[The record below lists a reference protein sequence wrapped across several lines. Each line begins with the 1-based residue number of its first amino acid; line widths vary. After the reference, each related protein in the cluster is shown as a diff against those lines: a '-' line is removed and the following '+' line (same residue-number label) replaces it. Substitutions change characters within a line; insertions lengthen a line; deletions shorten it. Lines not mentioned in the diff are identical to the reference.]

1 MSKNLLDRDLVAI
14 ARAIHDGEVSSVD
27 CVTAALDRA
36 EQLQPQLNAFIAID
50 RTRAL
55 EAASAADA
63 RRAAGRSLG
72 ALHGVPLAHK
82 DLLHRAGRTCTGG
95 SKILRD
101 VVNQETATV
110 LARLDAAGA
119 VEIGSL
125 HMSEFAAGGTGHNEH
140 YGDCHNPWD
149 LSRATGGSSS
159 GSGAAV
165 ASRTV
170 YAALG
175 SDTGGS
181 VRLPAALCGISGLKP
196 TDGRV
201 SRHGVMPRSW
211 STDTLGPL
219 ARSARDL
226 ARIMSVI
233 AGHDPRDPTTRQVAV
248 PDYEE
253 ALATCPTGIRVG
265 LAVGDYMN
273 PVEPAVSDALDDVV
287 KVLADIGL
295 QTRKITMPDLRHAF
309 DLGEVIVKSEAASL
323 HERWIRERP
332 QDYSV
337 AVLSVIEGGLF
348 IPAAR
353 YLQAVRL
360 RGPLL
365 ENFQKN
371 VFADVDV
378 VLTPVVPGVAPTLE
392 DSDPNSPE
400 RASRSM
406 AEFPRFT
413 RPISYLGLPA
423 LVLNCGFTTAG
434 LPISC
439 QLVGAPFSEA
449 LLLQLGHHYQAQTRW
464 HLESPET

>member
-1 MSKNLLDRDLVAI
+1 
-14 ARAIHDGEVSSVD
+14 
-27 CVTAALDRA
+27 
-36 EQLQPQLNAFIAID
+36 
-50 RTRAL
+50 
-55 EAASAADA
+55 
-63 RRAAGRSLG
+63 
-72 ALHGVPLAHK
+72 
-82 DLLHRAGRTCTGG
+82 
-95 SKILRD
+95 
-101 VVNQETATV
+101 
-110 LARLDAAGA
+110 
-119 VEIGSL
+119 
-125 HMSEFAAGGTGHNEH
+125 
-140 YGDCHNPWD
+140 
-149 LSRATGGSSS
+149 
-159 GSGAAV
+159 
-165 ASRTV
+165 
-170 YAALG
+170 
-175 SDTGGS
+175 
-181 VRLPAALCGISGLKP
+181 
-196 TDGRV
+196 
-201 SRHGVMPRSW
+201 
-211 STDTLGPL
+211 
-219 ARSARDL
+219 
-226 ARIMSVI
+226 MSVI

-449 LLLQLGHHYQAQTRW
+449 LLLQLGPPYQAQTRW

>member
-63 RRAAGRSLG
+63 RRAAGRSLC